1 MKLEPKY
8 LNSSKLFTIR
18 RSGVTS
24 GASRN
29 TSIFRN
35 RFPMQFTHKKLLL
48 KHKWFSG
55 RTSTGK
61 IVVFS
66 KGSRTVKNKI
76 PFVNYSFRDKSIS
89 IIAGFFM
96 TPFRNKIN
104 SLVFSSSGSVSYIPT
119 PQTHEILRFTRFN
132 SLFKKTNRLYKFI
145 VLLRPQSFINTS
157 FFLIH
162 SLPKNLPVSLLELL
176 PLRGIQYTRSTGSK
190 STILKMDTRT
200 SAALVKLSSGVLK
213 IFSIYSIASNG
224 NVCLKDNKKITN
236 GSAGHRIKQ
245 GFKPCV
251 RGVAMNP
258 VDHPHGGRAKSVK
271 YQRTPW
277 GKTAKFK

>member
-1 MKLEPKY
+1 MKLESKY
-8 LNSSKLFTIR
+8 LNSSKLFVLR
-18 RSGVTS
+18 RLGVTS

-29 TSIFRN
+29 TSIFKN
-35 RFPMQFTHKKLLL
+35 RFPLQFSHKKLLL
-48 KHKWFSG
+48 KYKWFSG
-55 RTSTGK
+55 RNSTGRL
-61 IVVFS
+61 VVFS
-66 KGSRTVKNKI
+66 KGSKTVKNKS
-76 PFVNYSFRDKSIS
+76 PFINYSFRDKSIS
-89 IIAGFFM
+89 IISGFFI
-96 TPFRNKIN
+96 TPFKNKIS
-104 SLVFSSSGSVSYIPT
+104 SLVFSSSGSVSYVPT

-132 SLFKKTNRLYKFI
+132 SLFFKTNRLRKFI
-145 VLLRPQSFINTS
+145 ILLRPQAFITNS
-157 FFLIH
+157 FFLLH
-162 SLPKNLPVSLLELL
+162 SLPKNLPVSLLELM

-224 NVCLKDNKKITN
+224 NVCLKENKKTTN
-236 GSAGHRIKQ
+236 GSAGYYVKQ
-245 GFKPCV
+245 GNKPCV